1 MGFMSQFQPQY
12 QPQTPQL
19 DVKAR
24 MAQLRSMMQGDPSAL
39 ISNLAKSNPQFA
51 QFMAQNQGRT
61 PQEAFKAYGYDFQ
74 QVMNIINS

>member
-1 MGFMSQFQPQY
+1 
-12 QPQTPQL
+12 
-19 DVKAR
+19 

-39 ISNLAKSNPQFA
+39 ISNLAQSNPQFA

-61 PQEAFKAYGYDFQ
+61 PEEAFKAYGYDFQ